1 MFAEATTFKKHHN
14 TDDVKIPSGVNIQYG
29 QNSCSTILRLA
40 RDVASKKSK
49 FIARFIAS
57 LATLIFLPFPAAADL
72 STPEWSCWFSAKEH
86 YKEVSLNEIIADV
99 APLRQWMFNANTT
112 GTVTPSKANSTPIKH
127 SLKNKARR
135 RFLQYEKQKYGINLG
150 WTDNAAVQ
158 TEKDSRGFAATLPN
172 NRKILRYGDVVA
184 LSWGQRKP
192 YLRYKKREWGIN
204 LVWAHNP
211 SYEWKVLGGRD
222 RAPVQKGKDW
232 VILFNMAHSEPM
244 LYFKRDRGANIG
256 WPDSKHWSAWWKP
269 NFTGTIHASN
279 PCEKY
284 MARAAARVLAEVPVI
299 Q

>member
-1 MFAEATTFKKHHN
+1 MFNSELKQDLVATRIHL
-14 TDDVKIPSGVNIQYG
+14 
-29 QNSCSTILRLA
+29 SCDRT
-40 RDVASKKSK
+40 SKKTK
-49 FIARFIAS
+49 TMTRFMAS
-57 LATLIFLPFPAAADL
+57 LATLLFLPFPVAAEL
-72 STPEWSCWFSAKEH
+72 KTPEWSCWLQAKNYYE
-86 YKEVSLNEIIADV
+86 EVSSNEIIADV
-99 APLRQWMFNANTT
+99 APLQQWMFNANST
-112 GTVTPSKANSTPIKH
+112 GTVSPSKANLTPIKY

-150 WTDNAAVQ
+150 WTDNAAAQ
-158 TEKDSRGFAATLPN
+158 TEKDIRGFAATLPN
-172 NRKILRYGDVVA
+172 SQKVLRYGDVVA

-222 RAPVQKGKDW
+222 GAPVQTGKDW
-232 VILFNMAHSEPM
+232 VVLFNMTHAEPM
-244 LYFKRDRGANIG
+244 LYFKRGRGANIG

-284 MARAAARVLAEVPVI
+284 MARAAARVLAQVPVV